1 MKAELIKIGN
11 SQGLR
16 IPKPVIEQ
24 CGFKHTVN
32 LQIKGHSL
40 IISPDTDV
48 RKNWEQAFQK
58 MSDQEDDK
66 LLLENVKSNS
76 FDDEEWTW

>member
-24 CGFKHTVN
+24 CGFKNTVN

-40 IISPDTDV
+40 IISPDTGV
-48 RKNWEQAFQK
+48 RKNWAQAFQE
-58 MSDQEDDK
+58 MAEREEDMP
-66 LLLENVKSNS
+66 LLGEIGANT